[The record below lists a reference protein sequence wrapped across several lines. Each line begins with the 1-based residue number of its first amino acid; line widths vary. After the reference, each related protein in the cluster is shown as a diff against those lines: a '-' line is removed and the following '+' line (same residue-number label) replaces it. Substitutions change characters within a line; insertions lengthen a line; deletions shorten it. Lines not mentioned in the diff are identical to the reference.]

1 MVALKGC
8 PPFQELIK
16 TWCKQCLPGSASLDG
31 SQSHMIGTISLHPVV
46 HIHKINED
54 TAATSLRPNRDVLH
68 LVHRDDVGVGLEQV
82 ASLNFTM
89 MMAGMRAVS
98 SYANT

>member
-1 MVALKGC
+1 MRAHFFCIFG
-8 PPFQELIK
+8 
-16 TWCKQCLPGSASLDG
+16 
-31 SQSHMIGTISLHPVV
+31 IS
-46 HIHKINED
+46 IS
-54 TAATSLRPNRDVLH
+54 TAAISIRPISLRPNRDVLH